1 LKKITLLAVLII
13 CGFGAFYIYID
24 TEPPVIS
31 WGVEQNASIN
41 DTLKIDI
48 ADNKGLKEVC
58 FVLSGGSCAD
68 EQICTGDLGSQSFDL
83 LIDPKKCAVNSEPLQ
98 IKVTVNVVDT
108 SIIANKANGSIEL
121 TYDAQAPNLTTLSG
135 TLSMKRGG
143 TGVILYEVGEMPA
156 ETGVILDDLKFRAF
170 ELGQNR
176 YLSFYAHPYY
186 VEADDFKPRV
196 FAVDDAGN
204 LRKIRPGSRT
214 ASRTYHS
221 GEIELTDN
229 FLETVKDKMMAT
241 STRKPLD
248 VFVEINNETRQKNY
262 REIVQ
267 LCQRTQPEKLWE
279 GVFLRNQGATKAS
292 FADARTYKYRSE
304 VVSQQVHTGLDI
316 AGINNTQI
324 FAANHGTVIFVGE
337 IGIYGNVVIID
348 HGYGLHSL
356 YGHLNQADVQEGD
369 EVRKGEVIA
378 VSGETGLAFGDHLH
392 FEMRVDGLPVNP
404 IEWFDPVWVTNN
416 IESFLPGTDKQQ

>member
-1 LKKITLLAVLII
+1 MKKIALLFVLIL
-13 CGFGAFYIYID
+13 CGLVAFYIYVD

-31 WGVEQNASIN
+31 WGIEQNASIN
-41 DTLKIDI
+41 DTMEIEISD
-48 ADNKGLKEVC
+48 DNGLKEVC
-58 FVLSGGSCAD
+58 YALSGGSCAG
-68 EQICTGDLGSQSFDL
+68 EERCTTDLGAQSFDL
-83 LIDPKKCAVNSEPLQ
+83 RIDPKTCAVNSEPLKM
-98 IKVTVNVVDT
+98 KVTVNVVDT

-135 TLSMKRGG
+135 TLYMKRGG
-143 TGVILYEVGEMPA
+143 TGVTLYEVGEVPA

-196 FAVDDAGN
+196 FAVDEAGN

-214 ASRTYHS
+214 ASRAYRS
-221 GEIELTDN
+221 EEIELTDN
-229 FLETVKDKMMAT
+229 FLEIVKDKMMAT
-241 STRKPLD
+241 STRTPLD
-248 VFVEINNETRQKNY
+248 VFVEINNKIRQENHQK
-262 REIVQ
+262 IVQ
-267 LCQRTQPEKLWE
+267 LCQRTEPEKLWD

-292 FADARTYKYRSE
+292 FADARKYRYRSE

-324 FAANHGTVIFVGE
+324 FAANHGKVIFVGE

-348 HGYGLHSL
+348 HGYGLHTL
-356 YGHLNQADVQEGD
+356 YGHLNQAKVREGD
-369 EVRKGEVIA
+369 MVRKGEAIA

-392 FEMRVDGLPVNP
+392 FEVRVNGLPVNP

-416 IESFLPGTDKQQ
+416 IDSFMPKTDN